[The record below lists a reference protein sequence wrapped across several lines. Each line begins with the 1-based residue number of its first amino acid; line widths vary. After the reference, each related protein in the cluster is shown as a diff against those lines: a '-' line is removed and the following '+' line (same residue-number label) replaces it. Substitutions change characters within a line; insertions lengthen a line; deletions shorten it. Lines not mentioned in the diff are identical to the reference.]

1 MPRAAELYAKYWKEI
16 PLDLGFEGQT
26 GAWKTQEET
35 RNPDKGNNM
44 HIDMEIGKKMVGLQA
59 YKDHCDTGLRT
70 HGGGWGTRGLTRKKP
85 AGAHLANLNGLDLS
99 CRQLGREASWP
110 TLFLGESLLS
120 KQEWLSTI
128 YLWSPEPCSF
138 LFLCQWV
145 GSGREDHPLGV
156 TTHTSD
162 FHGDFSKPYGMR
174 KAYSE
179 IWKENSPMLSLT
191 LVFPPP
197 TWFTFFYYYSHRITS
212 LQLL

>member
-1 MPRAAELYAKYWKEI
+1 
-16 PLDLGFEGQT
+16 
-26 GAWKTQEET
+26 
-35 RNPDKGNNM
+35 
-44 HIDMEIGKKMVGLQA
+44 MEIGKKMVGLQA
-59 YKDHCDTGLRT
+59 YKYHCDTGLYT
-70 HGGGWGTRGLTRKKP
+70 HGGGWGTWGLTRKKP

-120 KQEWLSTI
+120 KQGWLSTI
-128 YLWSPEPCSF
+128 YSWSPEPCSF

-162 FHGDFSKPYGMR
+162 FHGNFSKPYGMR

-191 LVFPPP
+191 LVFPAPQLGLHSFIM
-197 TWFTFFYYYSHRITS
+197 TVIGLLLYSFFSFATEKPLPWPS
-212 LQLL
+212 LSPMGR